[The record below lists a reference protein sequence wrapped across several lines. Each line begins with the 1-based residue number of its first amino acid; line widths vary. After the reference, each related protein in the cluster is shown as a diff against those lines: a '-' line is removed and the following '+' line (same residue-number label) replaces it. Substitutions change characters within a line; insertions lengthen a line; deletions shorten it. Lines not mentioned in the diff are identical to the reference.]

1 MTVTIIQCS
10 DPRHVFQSC
19 RGSLVTATCP
29 ARTRCGAAGGGIGT
43 ARGRSSPPSRRG
55 ERAGAAGVTKV
66 LYPTTTTITSSTSD
80 SITQHFTIRQPLK
93 LLTHV
98 TINIVSRQ
106 TNVKS
111 IHCTKFLHEI
121 HIPLQPQP
129 ELNYK
134 MTPLNIQI
142 TSYPNAKLVMIFL
155 QLNRKLLSIH
165 HFIATQVTSFHVLS
179 LNTKVNFP

>member
-1 MTVTIIQCS
+1 M
-10 DPRHVFQSC
+10 
-19 RGSLVTATCP
+19 
-29 ARTRCGAAGGGIGT
+29 
-43 ARGRSSPPSRRG
+43 
-55 ERAGAAGVTKV
+55 
-66 LYPTTTTITSSTSD
+66 
-80 SITQHFTIRQPLK
+80 
-93 LLTHV
+93 
-98 TINIVSRQ
+98 
-106 TNVKS
+106 S

-165 HFIATQVTSFHVLS
+165 SFIAT
-179 LNTKVNFP
+179 